1 MADSAERQLA
11 GEHTVPVLICGGGPV
26 GLALAAELGFQRIE
40 CVLVEQGDGSVPVP
54 KMSQLTTRTMEF
66 CRRWGI
72 AEQVKKAGWP
82 EYHPCDFVYVTSLT
96 GYELYR
102 QKSPSYAERPELSY
116 SPEGPR
122 HCPQIFFDPVLL
134 EYVSSLPTVALRH
147 RTRMDSF
154 AEESGG
160 VAVDVTDLESGEIET
175 IRTRYLVGC
184 DGFDGLTRKTLGIE
198 YAGEGVLSFS
208 VSIFF
213 RSPELATLH
222 DKGWARFFRLIDASG
237 HWGDLVSI
245 DGRALWRLTEL
256 RVDSDADVS
265 SFDVESCLRKA
276 VGADF
281 PYEVLSVLPWKRRG
295 LVARCYGRGRVFL
308 AGDAVHQSSPTSG
321 LGMNTGLGDAV
332 DLGWKLAAVIAGWGG
347 EALLESYGPER
358 IPVGVAG
365 VADSDRTYHETTL
378 LRGGSAISQ
387 SSAEAA
393 SQRHQFAE
401 DLLARTQGRSDPTSE
416 NLKLGYCYENS
427 PIIWPDGTAGPPEE
441 VWDFVPSARPGSR
454 APHGWING
462 NQSLLD
468 LFGHGFV
475 LLRFGV
481 SPVSVEPLVQAAA
494 ARAVPLQI
502 VDIANPEIEKLYERK
517 LVLVRP
523 DGHVA
528 WRGDEGPTDAMTFID
543 VVRGKFFGGSHQDA

>member
-1 MADSAERQLA
+1 
-11 GEHTVPVLICGGGPV
+11 
-26 GLALAAELGFQRIE
+26 
-40 CVLVEQGDGSVPVP
+40 
-54 KMSQLTTRTMEF
+54 
-66 CRRWGI
+66 
-72 AEQVKKAGWP
+72 
-82 EYHPCDFVYVTSLT
+82 LT

-134 EYVSSLPTVALRH
+134 EHVSSLPTVALRH

>member
-1 MADSAERQLA
+1 MGSVVRMPE
-11 GEHTVPVLICGGGPV
+11 GEEATVPLLICGGGPV
-26 GLALAAELGFQRIE
+26 GLALAAELGFQRVN
-40 CVLVEQGDGSVPVP
+40 CLLVEEGDGSVPVP

-72 AEQVKKAGWP
+72 ADRVKKAGWP
-82 EYHPCDFVYVTSLT
+82 ENHPCDFVYVTRLT

-102 QKSPSYAERPELSY
+102 QKSPCYALRPELSY

-134 EYVSSLPTVALRH
+134 EHVSSLPTVTLRH

-154 AEESGG
+154 VEGSDG
-160 VAVDVTDLESGEIET
+160 VAVNLTDLESGKTGT
-175 IRTRYLVGC
+175 IRAKYLVGC

-198 YAGEGVLSFS
+198 YGGEGVLSFS

-213 RSPELATLH
+213 RSVELATLH
-222 DKGWARFFRLIDASG
+222 NKGWARFFRLIDASG

-245 DGRALWRLTEL
+245 DGRELWRLTEL
-256 RVDSDADVS
+256 RLNSDADIS

-276 VGADF
+276 VGANF
-281 PYEVLSVLPWKRRG
+281 SYEVLSVLPWKRRG
-295 LVARCYGRGRVFL
+295 LVARSYGHGRVFL

-332 DLGWKLAAVIAGWGG
+332 DLGWKLAAVIGGWGG
-347 EALLESYGPER
+347 DRLLESYGPER
-358 IPVGVAG
+358 MPVGIAS

-378 LRGGSAISQ
+378 LRGGSAIAQ
-387 SSAEAA
+387 CSAEGE
-393 SQRHQFAE
+393 SQRRKFAK

-416 NLKLGYCYENS
+416 NVKLGYCYDHS
-427 PIIWPDGTAGPPEE
+427 PIIWSDGTAGPPEDA
-441 VWDFVPSARPGSR
+441 WDFVPSARPGSR
-454 APHGWING
+454 APHAWISDNR
-462 NQSLLD
+462 SLLD

-475 LLRFGV
+475 LLRFGAN
-481 SPVSVEPLVQAAA
+481 PVSVEPLVHAAA
-494 ARAVPLQI
+494 ARAVSLQV
-502 VDIANPEIEKLYERK
+502 VDIANPDIERLYEK
-517 LVLVRP
+517 ELVLVRP

-528 WRGDEGPTDAMTFID
+528 WRGDEAPANALTLLD
-543 VVRGKFFGGSHQDA
+543 VARGKLFGGSR

>member
-96 GYELYR
+96 GYELHR
-102 QKSPSYAERPELSY
+102 QKSPSYAKRPELSY

-134 EYVSSLPTVALRH
+134 EHVSSLPTVALRH

-387 SSAEAA
+387 SSAEGA

>member
-1 MADSAERQLA
+1 MS
-11 GEHTVPVLICGGGPV
+11 GEEKEAVPVLICGGGPV
-26 GLALAAELGFQRIE
+26 GLALAAELGFQGIDT
-40 CVLVEQGDGSVPVP
+40 VLVEQGDGSVPVP

-72 AEQVKKAGWP
+72 AERVKKAGWP
-82 EYHPCDFVYVTSLT
+82 ENHPCDFVYVTSLT

-102 QKSPSYAERPELSY
+102 QKSPSYAQRPEPSY

-134 EYVSSLPTVALRH
+134 EHVSSLPTVTLRH

-154 AEESGG
+154 VEEGDG
-160 VAVDVTDLESGEIET
+160 VLAYMTDLESGKIEK
-175 IRTRYLVGC
+175 IQAKYLVGC

-213 RSPELATLH
+213 RSAELATLH
-222 DKGWARFFRLIDASG
+222 DKGWARFFRLIDAGG

-245 DGRALWRLTEL
+245 DGRKLWRLTEL
-256 RVDSDADVS
+256 RINSDADIS
-265 SFDVESCLRKA
+265 SFDVASCIRKA
-276 VGADF
+276 VDANF
-281 PYEVLSVLPWKRRG
+281 SYEVLSVLPWKRRG
-295 LVARCYGRGRVFL
+295 LVARSYGRGRIFL

-332 DLGWKLAAVIAGWGG
+332 DLGWKLAAVIDGWGG

-358 IPVGVAG
+358 MPVGMAS

-378 LRGGSAISQ
+378 LRGGSAIGQ
-387 SSAEAA
+387 CSAEGE
-393 SQRHQFAE
+393 SQRRQFAV
-401 DLLARTQGRSDPTSE
+401 DLLAQTQGRSDPTSE
-416 NLKLGYCYENS
+416 NVKLGYCYDNS
-427 PIIWPDGTAGPPEE
+427 PISWSDGTAGPPEDA
-441 VWDFVPSARPGSR
+441 WDFVPSARPGSR
-454 APHGWING
+454 APHAWIG
-462 NQSLLD
+462 EHRSLLD

-475 LLRFGV
+475 LLRFGAN
-481 SPVSVEPLVQAAA
+481 PVSVEPLVQAAG
-494 ARAVPLQI
+494 ARAVPLQV
-502 VDIANPEIEKLYERK
+502 VDIANPDIERLYEKK

-528 WRGDEGPTDAMTFID
+528 WRDDDCPADTLTLID
-543 VVRGKFFGGSHQDA
+543 LVRGKFLGESNKCMISLE

>member
-1 MADSAERQLA
+1 MAEVTSQYAKERA
-11 GEHTVPVLICGGGPV
+11 VPVLICGGGPV
-26 GLALAAELGFQRIE
+26 GLALAAELGFQRVD

-72 AEQVKKAGWP
+72 ADRVKKAGWP
-82 EYHPCDFVYVTSLT
+82 ENHPCDFVYVTSLT
-96 GYELYR
+96 GYELHR
-102 QKSPSYAERPELSY
+102 QKSPSYVQRAELSY
-116 SPEGPR
+116 SPEGSR

-134 EYVSSLPTVALRH
+134 EHVSSLPTVTLRH

-154 AEESGG
+154 VEESDG
-160 VAVDVTDLESGEIET
+160 VAVNVTDLESGEIEA
-175 IRTRYLVGC
+175 IRTSYLVGC

-198 YAGEGVLSFS
+198 YEGEGVLSFS
-208 VSIFF
+208 ASIFF
-213 RSPELATLH
+213 RSAELATLH

-245 DGRALWRLTEL
+245 DGRELWRLTEL
-256 RVDSDADVS
+256 RVNSDADVS

-281 PYEVLSVLPWKRRG
+281 SYEVLSVVPWRRRG
-295 LVARCYGRGRVFL
+295 LVARSYGRGRVFL

-332 DLGWKLAAVIAGWGG
+332 DLGWKLAAVIDGWGG
-347 EALLESYGPER
+347 DRLLESYGLER
-358 IPVGVAG
+358 MPVGIAS

-387 SSAEAA
+387 CSAEGE
-393 SQRHQFAE
+393 SQRRQFAE
-401 DLLARTQGRSDPTSE
+401 DLFARTQGRSDPTSE
-416 NLKLGYCYENS
+416 NVKLGYCYDKS
-427 PIIWPDGTAGPPEE
+427 PIIWSDGTAGPPEDA
-441 VWDFVPSARPGSR
+441 WDFVPSARPGSR
-454 APHGWING
+454 APHAWIGENR
-462 NQSLLD
+462 SMLD

-475 LLRFGV
+475 LLRFGA
-481 SPVSVEPLVQAAA
+481 SPVSGEPLVQVAA

-502 VDIANPEIEKLYERK
+502 VDIANPDIERLYERK

-528 WRGDEGPTDAMTFID
+528 WRGDEAPADAQLLID
-543 VVRGKFFGGSHQDA
+543 VVRGKFLGETKQNA

>member
-1 MADSAERQLA
+1 MADFAKRQLA
-11 GEHTVPVLICGGGPV
+11 GEYAVPVLICGGGPV
-26 GLALAAELGFQRIE
+26 GLALAAELGFQRVN
-40 CVLVEQGDGSVPVP
+40 CVLVEQGDGGVPVP

-82 EYHPCDFVYVTSLT
+82 ENHPCDFVYATSLT

-102 QKSPSYAERPELSY
+102 QKSPSYAQRPQLGY

-134 EYVSSLPTVALRH
+134 EHVSWLPTITLRH

-154 AEESGG
+154 VEESDG
-160 VAVDVTDLESGEIET
+160 VAVNLTDLESGEMET
-175 IRTRYLVGC
+175 IRTCYLVGC
-184 DGFDGLTRKTLGIE
+184 DGFDGLTRKALGIE
-198 YAGEGVLSFS
+198 YGGEGVLSFS

-213 RSPELATLH
+213 RSAELATLH

-245 DGRALWRLTEL
+245 DGRELWRLTEL
-256 RVDSDADVS
+256 RINCDADIS

-276 VGADF
+276 MGANF
-281 PYEVLSVLPWKRRG
+281 SYEVLSVLPWKRRG
-295 LVARCYGRGRVFL
+295 LVARRYGRGRVFL

-332 DLGWKLAAVIAGWGG
+332 DLGWKLAAIIEGWGG
-347 EALLESYGPER
+347 EMLLESYGAER
-358 IPVGVAG
+358 MPVGMAS

-378 LRGGSAISQ
+378 LCGGSAITQ
-387 SSAEAA
+387 CSAEGER
-393 SQRHQFAE
+393 QRRRFAE
-401 DLLARTQGRSDPTSE
+401 DLLGRTQGKSDPTSE
-416 NLKLGYCYENS
+416 NVKLGYCYDNS
-427 PIIWPDGTAGPPEE
+427 PIIRSDGTSGPPRD

-454 APHGWING
+454 APHAWVGENR
-462 NQSLLD
+462 SLLD

-475 LLRFGV
+475 LLRFGAD
-481 SPVSVEPLVQAAA
+481 PVSVEPLARAAA
-494 ARAVPLQI
+494 ARAVPLQV
-502 VDIANPEIEKLYERK
+502 VDITNPDIERLYERK

-528 WRGDEGPTDAMTFID
+528 WRGDDCPANALTLMD
-543 VVRGKFFGGSHQDA
+543 VVRGKFFGGSQRNA

>member
-134 EYVSSLPTVALRH
+134 ELVSSLPTVALRH